1 MPSLAICPSSSIYKY
16 FFVLLRERIIE
27 YRVNLIN
34 VGPLA
39 RLSVE
44 KFVLSV
50 GARTSA
56 PGGGSVAALL
66 AGLVCF
72 VFFFVVR
79 KYEDFVPFFTYF
91 FLSCRVG
98 LRLVDNGRPNDLRQ
112 TSI

>member
-1 MPSLAICPSSSIYKY
+1 MTHQLNLSKLNIKNKGKIYEDGNTCLSYLSVRLLLFYKY

-27 YRVNLIN
+27 YRMNIIN

-66 AGLVCF
+66 AGLVCCF
-72 VFFFVVR
+72 R
-79 KYEDFVPFFTYF
+79 A
-91 FLSCRVG
+91 
-98 LRLVDNGRPNDLRQ
+98 
-112 TSI
+112 

>member
-1 MPSLAICPSSSIYKY
+1 MPLS
-16 FFVLLRERIIE
+16 FLLRERIIE
-27 YRVNLIN
+27 YRMNIIN

-66 AGLVCF
+66 AGLVCCCYFFYIFRFF
-72 VFFFVVR
+72 VIGKFFFL
-79 KYEDFVPFFTYF
+79 
-91 FLSCRVG
+91 FLKIFKNSGWVG
-98 LRLVDNGRPNDLRQ
+98 LRLVDDGRSNDLRQ
-112 TSI
+112 TPI

>member
-1 MPSLAICPSSSIYKY
+1 MHI
-16 FFVLLRERIIE
+16 
-27 YRVNLIN
+27 IN

-72 VFFFVVR
+72 N
-79 KYEDFVPFFTYF
+79 FFTFIF
-91 FLSCRVG
+91 F
-98 LRLVDNGRPNDLRQ
+98 
-112 TSI
+112 I

>member
-1 MPSLAICPSSSIYKY
+1 MNI
-16 FFVLLRERIIE
+16 
-27 YRVNLIN
+27 IN

-66 AGLVCF
+66 AGLVCCF
-72 VFFFVVR
+72 R
-79 KYEDFVPFFTYF
+79 A
-91 FLSCRVG
+91 
-98 LRLVDNGRPNDLRQ
+98 
-112 TSI
+112 

>member
-1 MPSLAICPSSSIYKY
+1 MDI
-16 FFVLLRERIIE
+16 
-27 YRVNLIN
+27 IN

-72 VFFFVVR
+72 NCLLLSLFF
-79 KYEDFVPFFTYF
+79 KNKK
-91 FLSCRVG
+91 L
-98 LRLVDNGRPNDLRQ
+98 LL
-112 TSI
+112 

>member
-66 AGLVCF
+66 AGLVCLF
-72 VFFFVVR
+72 CFF
-79 KYEDFVPFFTYF
+79 
-91 FLSCRVG
+91 CRA
-98 LRLVDNGRPNDLRQ
+98 
-112 TSI
+112 